1 MEIRLKKHILVRF
14 ENDPEVKIL
23 FMLVRLYEKNNDPA
37 VMEQVTGVLNDGGS
51 CHLYTLEG
59 AGFALASFA
68 VMSLITAVI
77 IVVTKKFWLLDFLL
91 YGKQRRRNL

>member
-1 MEIRLKKHILVRF
+1 MITEFIRTN
-14 ENDPEVKIL
+14 ENCVLIAVVIFLAALQTVPEP
-23 FMLVRLYEKNNDPA
+23 LYEYA
-37 VMEQVTGVLNDGGS
+37 
-51 CHLYTLEG
+51 TLEG

>member
-1 MEIRLKKHILVRF
+1 MSFGCTAELDYKVHTKAV
-14 ENDPEVKIL
+14 
-23 FMLVRLYEKNNDPA
+23 YNDPA